1 MLKRGNLLGGAM
13 FAADLKTQL
22 SELLPSPND
31 KFAIAFSG
39 GGDSTALVHL
49 LKDHP
54 QCGPVYIVDHDLRA
68 GSTEEA
74 FAAKKFAVSCGY
86 ETHILTWKHKSPKTA
101 LQEKARRA
109 RYGLMGDACRA
120 AGIRY
125 LLTAH
130 NRDDQAETLM
140 MRYDNNTQW
149 RGAAGMASMSYGAV
163 WPELAQVSIY
173 RPLLDISRQSL
184 RDYNR
189 LHNIKWIEDPSNENR
204 DYARIRARDYLA
216 TRDIQKSNFIATA
229 KDMRQGLISEQKRLS
244 TQFKEV
250 QLGHGGDI
258 TFSNLPSSELLALS
272 MRSVGGGGQTVDRQR
287 LALRYNKLKTG
298 DIRAFTFMGA
308 KATMEEGRLIL
319 SRDLVAVTG
328 RRNQNITP
336 RATELKLT
344 ASPQIWDGRFMV
356 SAQEEGH
363 KIRANYGLKLMRSNA
378 LKKQLAASHASVR
391 PTLPVIA
398 HKNTAYTLNELDGV
412 DAKCLIGPRLE
423 AALC

>member
-1 MLKRGNLLGGAM
+1 MLAIHLTSQLL
-13 FAADLKTQL
+13 
-22 SELLPSPND
+22 EIIPNPND

-39 GGDSTALVHL
+39 GGDSTALVHA
-49 LKDHP
+49 LKNHP
-54 QCGPVYIVDHDLRA
+54 QRGSVFIVDHALRA
-68 GSTEEA
+68 GSTQEA
-74 FAAKKFAVSCGY
+74 LTAKSFALSCGY
-86 ETHILTWKHKSPKTA
+86 ETQILTWKHNLPKTG
-101 LQEKARRA
+101 LQEKARRG

-120 AGIRY
+120 VGIRY

-163 WPELAQVSIY
+163 WPELAQVSIF
-173 RPLLDISRQSL
+173 RPLLDISREEL

-189 LHNIKWIEDPSNENR
+189 LHNLKWIEDPSNDNR
-204 DYARIRARDYLA
+204 DFARIRARDYLA
-216 TRDIQKSNFIATA
+216 TRNIQKSNFIATA
-229 KDMRQGLISEQKRLS
+229 KDMRQGLTSEQKRLS
-244 TQFKEV
+244 NQFKEV

-272 MRSVGGGGQTVDRQR
+272 LRSVGGGDQPVNRQR

-308 KATMEEGRLIL
+308 KATMDEGRLIL

-328 RRNQNITP
+328 RRNQNIAP
-336 RATELKLT
+336 RAAELELT
-344 ASPQIWDGRFMV
+344 PEPQIWDGRFMV
-356 SAQEEGH
+356 SSQGEGH

-398 HKNTAYTLNELDGV
+398 HKNTAYTLDEIGAV
-412 DAKCLIGPRLE
+412 EAKCLVGPRLE
-423 AALC
+423 AAFGQKRI

>member
-1 MLKRGNLLGGAM
+1 MLAEHLITKLA
-13 FAADLKTQL
+13 
-22 SELLPSPND
+22 ELIPNRKD

-54 QCGPVYIVDHDLRA
+54 QSGPVYIVDHDLRA
-68 GSTEEA
+68 GSAEEA
-74 FAAKKFAVSCGY
+74 KAAKKFAVSSGY
-86 ETHILTWKHKSPKTA
+86 ETHILTWKHSSPKTA
-101 LQEKARRA
+101 LQEKARR
-109 RYGLMGDACRA
+109 
-120 AGIRY
+120 
-125 LLTAH
+125 
-130 NRDDQAETLM
+130 
-140 MRYDNNTQW
+140 RYDNNTQW
-149 RGAAGMASMSYGAV
+149 RGAAGMASISYGAV

-173 RPLLDISRQSL
+173 RPLLDISRQDL

-189 LHNIKWIEDPSNENR
+189 LHNLKWAEDPSNDNR

-216 TRDIQKSNFIATA
+216 TRDIQKNNFIATA
-229 KDMRQGLISEQKRLS
+229 KDMRQGLMSEQKRLW

-272 MRSVGGGGQTVDRQR
+272 MRSVGGGGHPVNRQR
-287 LALRYNKLKTG
+287 LAARYNKLKMG

-308 KATMEEGRLIL
+308 KATMEEGLLIL

-328 RRNQNITP
+328 RRNQSITP
-336 RATELKLT
+336 RAAELTLT
-344 ASPQIWDGRFMV
+344 AAPQIWDGRFMV
-356 SAQEEGH
+356 SSKEAGH
-363 KIRANYGLKLMRSNA
+363 QIRANYGLKLMRSNA
-378 LKKQLAASHASVR
+378 LKKQLAASHAYVR

-398 HKNTAYTLNELDGV
+398 HKNTAYTLDEVGAV
-412 DAKCLIGPRLE
+412 EAKCLIGPRLE